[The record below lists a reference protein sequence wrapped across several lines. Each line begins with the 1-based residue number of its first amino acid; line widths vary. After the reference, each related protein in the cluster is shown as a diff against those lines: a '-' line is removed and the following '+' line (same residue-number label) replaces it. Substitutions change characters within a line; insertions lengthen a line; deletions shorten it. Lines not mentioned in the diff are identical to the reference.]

1 MDVRQMNTT
10 ALAYIGDA
18 VYETYVRQ
26 YVMHDNA
33 SNVDVL
39 HKRAVAFVRAD
50 GQAFAIKK
58 FVREKEDIEAPS
70 EGAFRLTDD
79 EAAIVR
85 RARNHKISSKAK
97 NADAMTYKWATAF
110 EALVGYLYLLEEKE
124 RLELMINTAI
134 SAIEKERSQK

>member
-1 MDVRQMNTT
+1 MDVKQMNTT

-26 YVMHDNA
+26 HVMHDNA
-33 SNVDVL
+33 SNVDLL

-58 FVREKEDIEAPS
+58 FVREKEDIEAPF

-97 NADAMTYKWATAF
+97 NADAMTYNWATAF
-110 EALVGYLYLLEEKE
+110 EALVGYLYLSEEKE

-134 SAIEKERSQK
+134 SAIEKERSHK